1 MQMEVKQMINQEM
14 TQYKIQM
21 SEFFKGFVTN
31 YTQELS
37 RTSLTPLMEQID
49 IIKNVQSEN
58 LKQNVSHHSK

>member
-1 MQMEVKQMINQEM
+1 MQMEVKQSINQEM
-14 TQYKIQM
+14 TAYKIQM

-49 IIKNVQSEN
+49 ILKNVQSEN
-58 LKQNVSHHSK
+58 LKQNVSHYSK